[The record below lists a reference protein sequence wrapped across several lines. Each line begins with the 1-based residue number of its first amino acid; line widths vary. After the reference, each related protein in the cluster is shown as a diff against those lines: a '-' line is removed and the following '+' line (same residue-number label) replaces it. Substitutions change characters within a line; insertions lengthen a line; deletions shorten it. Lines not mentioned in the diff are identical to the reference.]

1 MRPGRSI
8 RPDAI
13 SSGLLVQGTPG
24 ISCFGRLEDSAKLE
38 EPFLVA
44 GVADAAADE
53 DRAKERFGEN
63 AAGGVARK
71 LGGGEGIAV
80 YFANFGKASEVALFT
95 DELGKSENFVKI
107 AGAAD

>member
-44 GVADAAADE
+44 GVADAAADQ

-63 AAGGVARK
+63 AAGGVAGK
-71 LGGGEGIAV
+71 FGGREGIAV
-80 YFANFGKASEVALFT
+80 HLADFGKAGEIDLFA
-95 DELGKSENFVKI
+95 DELGECENFVEV
-107 AGAAD
+107 A